1 MSPQRPPPM
10 IDAKRAG
17 GVSWGRMMKAAGSDS
32 ALELSLDG
40 LPVALLNHA
49 KLGFSLG
56 GQAYTVR
63 RSGFFGPLYELQQ
76 DGQTLLSAKASGL
89 VLRFT
94 VSLGDRV
101 LTLKSL
107 DFSEKRFGL
116 FDGATQV
123 GGITHASPI
132 HYTRDITIDLP
143 EAVPL
148 AGQVFL
154 MWLLL
159 WKWGAAS
166 T

>member
-1 MSPQRPPPM
+1 M
-10 IDAKRAG
+10 IDSKRSGSA
-17 GVSWGRMMKAAGSDS
+17 SLHRMMKATGSES

-40 LPVALLNHA
+40 KPLVMLNHA
-49 KLGFSLG
+49 KLGFSID

-63 RSGFFGPLYELQQ
+63 RSGFLGPLYELQR
-76 DGQTLLSAKASGL
+76 DGLKLLSAKQAAL
-89 VLRFT
+89 TNRYT
-94 VSLGDRV
+94 VSLGDR
-101 LTLKSL
+101 TWMLKAV
-107 DFSEKRFGL
+107 DFTAKRFGL
-116 FDGATQV
+116 FDGVTQV
-123 GGITHASPI
+123 GSISPASRI

-143 EAVPL
+143 EVLPL

>member
-1 MSPQRPPPM
+1 M
-10 IDAKRAG
+10 IDAKRSG
-17 GVSWGRMMKAAGSDS
+17 GVSWRRMMKAAGSES

-40 LPVALLNHA
+40 KPVAVLNHA
-49 KLGFSLG
+49 KLGFSLD
-56 GQAYTVR
+56 GQAYAVR

-76 DGQTLLSAKASGL
+76 DGLTLLSAKQSAL
-89 VLRFT
+89 ALRFT
-94 VSLGDRV
+94 VSLGDRAW
-101 LTLKSL
+101 TLKAME
-107 DFSEKRFGL
+107 FTETRFGL

-123 GGITHASPI
+123 GAISPASRRR
-132 HYTRDITIDLP
+132 YTSDIAIDLP
-143 EAVPL
+143 DALPL